1 MCAFIS
7 NVSLHISGMWCGL
20 LLDIS
25 SKFRT
30 CLVISTLRVETPKKT
45 NMLSR
50 TFGQQLPVKWHYI
63 PRKKKD
69 SLYSVRES
77 LQTHII
83 DQCYTRNRVD
93 GS

>member
-7 NVSLHISGMWCGL
+7 NVSLSGMWCGL

-30 CLVISTLRVETPKKT
+30 CLVVSSLRVETPKKT

-50 TFGQQLPVKWHYI
+50 TFGQQLSVKWHHI
-63 PRKKKD
+63 PGKKRQPLLCWRKPTN
-69 SLYSVRES
+69 SHHISVLHPE
-77 LQTHII
+77 
-83 DQCYTRNRVD
+83 
-93 GS
+93 